1 MPSFER
7 GILVTTAALL
17 LLACQSD
24 KPEAQA
30 KKALSAA
37 VAAVEAGDVEGAMEV
52 LHPDFQGSLEGESGL
67 TKPQARLLLMAI
79 LRQGKVGLTLLR
91 VDARLEGADVLQEI
105 DALASQGG
113 ERTRRHWLFTW
124 AKKGGTYKLRRIQ
137 ELQ

>member
-1 MPSFER
+1 MPSFDK

-37 VAAVEAGDVEGAMEV
+37 VAAVEAGDVGGALDV
-52 LHPDFQGSLEGESGL
+52 LHPDFQGSIEGESGL
-67 TKPQARLLLMAI
+67 TKPQARLALMAI

-91 VDARLEGADVLQEI
+91 VDARVEGNEVIQEVE
-105 DALASQGG
+105 ALASQGG
-113 ERTRRHWLFTW
+113 ERARRHWLFTW
-124 AKKGGTYKLRRIQ
+124 TKKGGEYKLRRMQ
-137 ELQ
+137 EL